1 MEEQPKLTAMTPELL
16 VKLLRQSGSR
26 HATVENVQKTIDTG
40 FPVNANGTINIIT
53 FGAWLASQRGEENN
67 D

>member
-1 MEEQPKLTAMTPELL
+1 MEEQPKLTALTPELL
-16 VKLLRQSGSR
+16 VKLFRQSGSR
-26 HATVENVQKTIDTG
+26 HATVENVQKAIDAG